1 MRWRL
6 GYHGII
12 TSRGFP
18 RQAFGHFGFG
28 GSGGWADPSRE
39 LAVALIVNCGM
50 GTPFG
55 DTRTAR
61 IGGAALTSVRNR
73 EASQR
78 EEKFTAAPLVDL
90 DSLPGWKNPGEPV
103 E

>member
-6 GYHGII
+6 GYHGVA

-18 RQAFGHFGFG
+18 RHGFGHFGFG
-28 GSGGWADPSRE
+28 GSGAWADPSRE
-39 LAVALIVNCGM
+39 LAVAMIVNCGM

-61 IGGAALTSVRNR
+61 ISGAALASVIDRVTPR
-73 EASQR
+73 KRTESGR
-78 EEKFTAAPLVDL
+78 KWWTVKEFV
-90 DSLPGWKNPGEPV
+90 V
-103 E
+103 